1 MEQESGGHGRRVD
14 EEVLCIG
21 FAVCAPGGSSVGL
34 VLPMMLV
41 LLHPRAWGG
50 FDTTHT
56 LPPAAGVLAV
66 SWAAARSAGT
76 SCGLRHSSTAQHSAA
91 QRSATPGWAVG
102 DGAAPIGQ
110 GEPWMEKARRRGMRL
125 SCRRDWPA
133 AGGNP
138 GRDQGR
144 VWGQSQS
151 RDGVESGVEA
161 GSQVVC
167 AQGVLS
173 DGVEG
178 AELGGGDGLLLQG
191 LFVLSGPFPSG
202 WVVQRGLGW
211 ASVAQG
217 RTRAGRRQREAL

>member
-1 MEQESGGHGRRVD
+1 MHRV
-14 EEVLCIG
+14 CS
-21 FAVCAPGGSSVGL
+21 VCAPGGSSVGL

-41 LLHPRAWGG
+41 LLHPPAWGG

-56 LPPAAGVLAV
+56 FPPAAGVLVV

-138 GRDQGR
+138 GLEQGR

-151 RDGVESGVEA
+151 RDGVEAGVEA

-178 AELGGGDGLLLQG
+178 AELGGGDGLLAARALCAVRAVPLRMGGQA
-191 LFVLSGPFPSG
+191 
-202 WVVQRGLGW
+202 RAGLGVG
-211 ASVAQG
+211 STRQDGG
-217 RTRAGRRQREAL
+217 RERLCESS